1 MEIEKISIDKIKMY
15 KNNAKEHPDWQ
26 IEQIKN
32 SIQEFGFNDPIAID
46 ENNTIIEGHGRY
58 LALKEL
64 GYKNIEIIK
73 LEHLS
78 EEQKAAYS
86 IAHNKL
92 TMNTDFNIEILKY
105 ELNKLEI
112 ADFDL
117 NLLGFD
123 EIELQE
129 IMEDEIE
136 ETPGDDESDEIVE
149 DESVEIDETE
159 NIVVKTGD
167 LIELGEHRVM
177 CGDST
182 NSEDIK
188 KLMGNKKAHLVFTD
202 PPYGMKKEKNGV
214 TNDNLNFND
223 LLEFNKKWIP
233 LSFENLKENGS
244 WYCWGIDE
252 PLMDI
257 YSNILKPKI
266 KNNEITFRNLI
277 TWNKG
282 NGQGQN
288 SELTRMYA
296 TADEKCLFVM
306 NGVQGFNDNSE
317 NYYEGWEPIRQYL
330 AEEME
335 KCGGNKSWKK
345 ALGNQMGKHYFTK
358 SQWVFPTEEN
368 YKKLQKYGKEYG
380 AFQKEYGE
388 LKKEYEKIKSK
399 FYASRAYFN
408 NTHDNMNNVWTYEN
422 SSVKQAEFK
431 KEKKEAGGHA
441 TPKPQFICCR
451 AIKSSSR
458 ENEKVL
464 DLFGGSGSTLIACEQ
479 LNRKAYLMELETK
492 WVQVIIERYL
502 KFTGEEEIKINGK
515 TVNWEE
521 YKNG

>member
-1 MEIEKISIDKIKMY
+1 MKIEKININEIIEYSG
-15 KNNAKEHPDWQ
+15 NAKEHPEWQ

-46 ENNTIIEGHGRY
+46 EKGIIIEGHGRY

-64 GYKNIEIIK
+64 GYEEIEVIR
-73 LEHLS
+73 LNHLS

-92 TMNTDFNIEILKY
+92 TINTEFDIEKLQY

-117 NLLGFD
+117 NLLGFS
-123 EIELQE
+123 EVELEE

-136 ETPGDDESDEIVE
+136 EMEE
-149 DESVEIDETE
+149 DETE
-159 NIVVKTGD
+159 IIEDDLGIAESENIVIKTGD
-167 LIELGEHRVM
+167 LIELGKHRVM

-182 NSEDIK
+182 IPKQIK
-188 KLMGNKKAHLVFTD
+188 LLLDNKKAHLVFTD
-202 PPYGMKKEKNGV
+202 PPYGMKKEKDGV
-214 TNDNLNFND
+214 ANDNLNFDN

-233 LSFENLKENGS
+233 LSFENLKGNGS

-282 NGQGQN
+282 VGQGQN

-358 SQWVFPTEEN
+358 SQWLFPTEEN

-399 FYASRAYFN
+399 FYASRVYFN

-458 ENEKVL
+458 ENERVL

-479 LNRKAYLMELETK
+479 LNRKAYLMEFEPK
-492 WVQVIIERYL
+492 WVQIIIERYL
-502 KFTGEEEIKINGK
+502 RFTGEKEININGK

>member
-1 MEIEKISIDKIKMY
+1 MKIEKININEIIEY
-15 KNNAKEHPDWQ
+15 LGNAKEHPEWQ

-46 ENNTIIEGHGRY
+46 EKNIIIEGHGRY

-64 GYKNIEIIK
+64 GYTEIEIIR
-73 LEHLS
+73 LNHLT
-78 EEQKAAYS
+78 EEQKAAYA

-92 TMNTDFNIEILKY
+92 TMNTEFNVEKLQY

-123 EIELQE
+123 EVELEE
-129 IMEDEIE
+129 IIEDEIE
-136 ETPGDDESDEIVE
+136 ETEE
-149 DESVEIDETE
+149 DETE
-159 NIVVKTGD
+159 IIEDDLEIAESENIVIKTGD
-167 LIELGEHRVM
+167 LIELGKHKVM

-182 NSEDIK
+182 NPKQIMQ
-188 KLMGNKKAHLVFTD
+188 LLGNKKVDLIFTD
-202 PPYGMKKEKNGV
+202 PPYGMKKEKDGV
-214 TNDNLNFND
+214 ANDNLNFDN

-257 YSNILKPKI
+257 YSNVLKPKI

-277 TWNKG
+277 TWDKR

-296 TADEKCLFVM
+296 VADEKCLFVM
-306 NGVQGFNDNSE
+306 NGVQGFNTNSE

-330 AEEME
+330 AGEME

-358 SQWVFPTEEN
+358 SQWLFPTEEN

-399 FYASRAYFN
+399 FYDSRAYFN
-408 NTHDNMNNVWTYEN
+408 NTHDNMNNVWHFDRVVGKDREG
-422 SSVKQAEFK
+422 VGE
-431 KEKKEAGGHA
+431 HA
-441 TPKPQFICCR
+441 TPKPVGLCAR

-502 KFTGEEEIKINGK
+502 KFVGEKEIKINGK

>member
-1 MEIEKISIDKIKMY
+1 MKIEKININEIIEYSG
-15 KNNAKEHPDWQ
+15 NAKEHPEWQ

-46 ENNTIIEGHGRY
+46 EKGIIIEGHGRY

-64 GYKNIEIIK
+64 GYTEVEVIRLN
-73 LEHLS
+73 HLT
-78 EEQKAAYS
+78 EEQKAAYA

-92 TMNTDFNIEILKY
+92 TMNTEFNIEKLQY

-117 NLLGFD
+117 NLLGFS
-123 EIELQE
+123 EVELEE

-136 ETPGDDESDEIVE
+136 EMEEDKTEIIEDDLEIAES
-149 DESVEIDETE
+149 E
-159 NIVVKTGD
+159 NIVIKTGD
-167 LIELGEHRVM
+167 LIELGKHKVM

-182 NSEDIK
+182 NPKQIMQ
-188 KLMGNKKAHLVFTD
+188 LLGNKKVDLVFTD
-202 PPYGMKKEKNGV
+202 PPYGMKKEKDGV
-214 TNDNLNFND
+214 ANDNLNFDN

-282 NGQGQN
+282 NGQGQKT
-288 SELTRMYA
+288 SFFKMYTR
-296 TADEKCLFVM
+296 ADEKCLFVM

-317 NYYEGWEPIRQYL
+317 NHYEGWEPIRQYL
-330 AEEME
+330 AQEIK
-335 KCGGNKSWKK
+335 KCGGTKAWKK
-345 ALGNQMGKHYFTK
+345 VLNNQMGKHYFTK
-358 SQWVFPTEEN
+358 SQWLFPTEEN
-368 YKKLQKYGKEYG
+368 YKKMQNYGKEYD
-380 AFQKEYGE
+380 AF
-388 LKKEYEKIKSK
+388 KKEYSELRKEYEIIKQK
-399 FYASRAYFN
+399 FNETRPFFD
-408 NTHDNMNNVWTYEN
+408 NTHDSMNNVWTYEN
-422 SSVKQAEFK
+422 GSVKQAEFQEEIK
-431 KEKKEAGGHA
+431 DAGGHA

-458 ENEKVL
+458 ENERVL

-479 LNRKAYLMELETK
+479 LNRKAYLMEFESK
-492 WVQVIIERYL
+492 WVQTIIERYL
-502 KFTGEEEIKINGK
+502 RFTGSEEIKINGK